1 MKARV
6 AAQMEGRHL
15 QGSVTDL
22 RAGVPKSSAE
32 FSASVCVF
40 VAQMLCYP
48 SIRKYGE
55 NNEYP
60 AKIRHN

>member
-32 FSASVCVF
+32 FTESVCVRRTNAALSLDSK
-40 VAQMLCYP
+40 VWREQC
-48 SIRKYGE
+48 
-55 NNEYP
+55 P